1 MASSGGRHEED
12 EVTFTNHGEIAS
24 FLHQKKRVQ
33 VEEKATPNTFK
44 EEEST
49 FSGDEETAT
58 FPSPPRS
65 ESSEALTAESA
76 RKEKFWFIGK
86 IPRIRGHQPQNI

>member
-33 VEEKATPNTFK
+33 VQVEEKASPNTFK

-76 RKEKFWFIGK
+76 RKERFL
-86 IPRIRGHQPQNI
+86 